1 MKKQPVHGCMPADH
15 IICRAWEHTNRALI
29 FQSVPGCPKCPTV
42 PAFRGRDSGTAGQTV
57 ENQSSKKVMSN
68 YSLQKYKG
76 TSTRHT
82 CPNCGDR
89 RSFAYYVDESGTP
102 LHPSVGRCNHES
114 GCGYHYTPK
123 QYFHDHPECRTAG
136 GFSSGRQCMAQKPK
150 QPLQQTAI
158 GYIPPHY
165 VEKSQS
171 LHSNFCRFLSVLLDS
186 YYGSKAKEVL
196 ERLME
201 DYRLGATRDG
211 AVIFWQIDRENK
223 VRTGKVMQYNP
234 GDGHRVKDGQTSAV
248 NWIHSILKRQRVLA
262 EGWQLSQCLFGEH
275 LLSVYP
281 DKVAVLVESE
291 KSAVIG
297 SALFPGYVW
306 LAAGGKSQL
315 REEKLRVLTGRT
327 VLLFPDADAYAEWK
341 ERADGMTFC
350 KVMVSDLIE
359 KNATPEQK
367 AAHIDIA
374 DWIIFQIRESR
385 INCTADHLVEAER
398 ILQRMIEK
406 NPALQKL
413 IDDLELVLV
422 SASPIGSGDG
432 NLP

>member
-1 MKKQPVHGCMPADH
+1 MG
-15 IICRAWEHTNRALI
+15 
-29 FQSVPGCPKCPTV
+29 
-42 PAFRGRDSGTAGQTV
+42 
-57 ENQSSKKVMSN
+57 N
-68 YSLQKYKG
+68 YTLQKYKG
-76 TSTRHT
+76 TATRHT

-114 GCGYHYTPK
+114 GCGYHYTPR

-136 GFSSGRQCMAQKPK
+136 DFSSGRQCMAQKPK

-171 LHSNFCRFLSVLLDS
+171 VHSNFCRFLSVLLDS

-234 GDGHRVKDGQTSAV
+234 GDGHRVKDG
-248 NWIHSILKRQRVLA
+248 H
-262 EGWQLSQCLFGEH
+262 
-275 LLSVYP
+275 
-281 DKVAVLVESE
+281 E

-297 SALFPGYVW
+297 SALFPDYVW

-315 REEKLRVLTGRT
+315 REEKLRVLSGRT
-327 VLLFPDADAYAEWK
+327 LLLFPDADAYAEWK

-374 DWIIFQIRESR
+374 DWIIYQIRDSR

-398 ILQRMIEK
+398 ILLRMTGK

-413 IDDLELVLV
+413 IDDLGLVLV
-422 SASPIGSGDG
+422 SASLIGSGDG
-432 NLP
+432 NPP

>member
-1 MKKQPVHGCMPADH
+1 MKKQPAHDCMTADR
-15 IICRAWEHTNRALI
+15 IICRTWDHTNRTLI
-29 FQSVPGCPKCPTV
+29 FLSVPSVPLSQPLRDGTV
-42 PAFRGRDSGTAGQTV
+42 GQRDNSRKPII
-57 ENQSSKKVMSN
+57 KKVMSN

-136 GFSSGRQCMAQKPK
+136 NFSSGRLCMAQKPK

-158 GYIPPHY
+158 GYIPPYY

-171 LHSNFCRFLSVLLDS
+171 LHSNFCRFLSMLLDF

-234 GDGHRVKDGQTSAV
+234 GDGHRVKDGHASAV
-248 NWIHSILKRQRVLA
+248 KWIHSILKRQRVLA
-262 EGWQLSQCLFGEH
+262 EEWQLSQCLFGEH

-297 SALFPGYVW
+297 SAIFPGYVW
-306 LAAGGKSQL
+306 LASLSGCRCL
-315 REEKLRVLTGRT
+315 CRM
-327 VLLFPDADAYAEWK
+327 
-341 ERADGMTFC
+341 ERAC
-350 KVMVSDLIE
+350 RRHDL
-359 KNATPEQK
+359 
-367 AAHIDIA
+367 
-374 DWIIFQIRESR
+374 
-385 INCTADHLVEAER
+385 
-398 ILQRMIEK
+398 LQ
-406 NPALQKL
+406 
-413 IDDLELVLV
+413 
-422 SASPIGSGDG
+422 GDG
-432 NLP
+432 V

>member
-1 MKKQPVHGCMPADH
+1 
-15 IICRAWEHTNRALI
+15 
-29 FQSVPGCPKCPTV
+29 
-42 PAFRGRDSGTAGQTV
+42 
-57 ENQSSKKVMSN
+57 MSN

-136 GFSSGRQCMAQKPK
+136 DFSSGRQCMAQKPK
-150 QPLQQTAI
+150 QPLQQTVT
-158 GYIPPHY
+158 GYIPPLY

-171 LHSNFCRFLSVLLDS
+171 VHSNFCHFLSMLLDS

-211 AVIFWQIDRENK
+211 AVIFWQVDRENK

-234 GDGHRVKDGQTSAV
+234 GDGHRVKDGQAAAV

-262 EGWQLSQCLFGEH
+262 EEWQLSQCLFGEH
-275 LLSVYP
+275 LLPAHPLKPVGI
-281 DKVAVLVESE
+281 VESE
-291 KSAVIG
+291 KT
-297 SALFPGYVW
+297 ALICSLTYPKLLW
-306 LAAGGKSQL
+306 LATGGKYNFTPDRFLPLSGRIINAMKQAGTINPLMLLDEVDKLGVSHNGDPAAALLEVLDGEQNSTFRDHFVELPYDLSKVLFMCTANSLDTIPGPL
-315 REEKLRVLTGRT
+315 RDRMEIIELSSYTTQEKLHIAEEHLLEKQRKRHGLTAKQLKIKAPDSGRGA
-327 VLLFPDADAYAEWK
+327 V
-341 ERADGMTFC
+341 C
-350 KVMVSDLIE
+350 
-359 KNATPEQK
+359 
-367 AAHIDIA
+367 
-374 DWIIFQIRESR
+374 
-385 INCTADHLVEAER
+385 DH
-398 ILQRMIEK
+398 
-406 NPALQKL
+406 
-413 IDDLELVLV
+413 
-422 SASPIGSGDG
+422 
-432 NLP
+432 

>member
-1 MKKQPVHGCMPADH
+1 
-15 IICRAWEHTNRALI
+15 
-29 FQSVPGCPKCPTV
+29 
-42 PAFRGRDSGTAGQTV
+42 
-57 ENQSSKKVMSN
+57 
-68 YSLQKYKG
+68 
-76 TSTRHT
+76 
-82 CPNCGDR
+82 
-89 RSFAYYVDESGTP
+89 
-102 LHPSVGRCNHES
+102 
-114 GCGYHYTPK
+114 
-123 QYFHDHPECRTAG
+123 
-136 GFSSGRQCMAQKPK
+136 MAQKPK

-171 LHSNFCRFLSVLLDS
+171 VHSNFCRFLSALLDS
-186 YYGSKAKEVL
+186 YYGSKAKEVQ

-211 AVIFWQIDRENK
+211 SVIFWQIDRENK

-234 GDGHRVKDGQTSAV
+234 GDGHRVKDGQASAV

-262 EGWQLSQCLFGEH
+262 EEWQLFQCLFGEH
-275 LLSVYP
+275 LLNVYP

-374 DWIIFQIRESR
+374 DWIIYQIRDSR

-398 ILQRMIEK
+398 ILLRMTGK

-413 IDDLELVLV
+413 IDDLGLVLV

-432 NLP
+432 TPP

>member
-1 MKKQPVHGCMPADH
+1 MPTTWTKAVRPFTRQSADATTKAAAG
-15 IICRAWEHTNRALI
+15 IIIR
-29 FQSVPGCPKCPTV
+29 
-42 PAFRGRDSGTAGQTV
+42 
-57 ENQSSKKVMSN
+57 
-68 YSLQKYKG
+68 
-76 TSTRHT
+76 
-82 CPNCGDR
+82 
-89 RSFAYYVDESGTP
+89 
-102 LHPSVGRCNHES
+102 
-114 GCGYHYTPK
+114 
-123 QYFHDHPECRTAG
+123 
-136 GFSSGRQCMAQKPK
+136 
-150 QPLQQTAI
+150 
-158 GYIPPHY
+158 YIPSHY

-171 LHSNFCRFLSVLLDS
+171 VHSNFCRFLSALLDS
-186 YYGSKAKEVL
+186 YYGSKAKEVQ

-211 AVIFWQIDRENK
+211 SVIFWQIDRENK

-234 GDGHRVKDGQTSAV
+234 GDGHRVKDGQASAV

-262 EGWQLSQCLFGEH
+262 EEWQLFQCLFGEH
-275 LLSVYP
+275 LLNVYP

-350 KVMVSDLIE
+350 KVIVSDLIE

-374 DWIIFQIRESR
+374 DWIIFQIQESR

-413 IDDLELVLV
+413 IDDLGLVLV
-422 SASPIGSGDG
+422 GASSIGSGDG
-432 NLP
+432 NPP

>member
-1 MKKQPVHGCMPADH
+1 
-15 IICRAWEHTNRALI
+15 
-29 FQSVPGCPKCPTV
+29 
-42 PAFRGRDSGTAGQTV
+42 
-57 ENQSSKKVMSN
+57 
-68 YSLQKYKG
+68 
-76 TSTRHT
+76 
-82 CPNCGDR
+82 
-89 RSFAYYVDESGTP
+89 
-102 LHPSVGRCNHES
+102 
-114 GCGYHYTPK
+114 
-123 QYFHDHPECRTAG
+123 
-136 GFSSGRQCMAQKPK
+136 MAQKPK

-158 GYIPPHY
+158 GYIPPRY

-171 LHSNFCRFLSVLLDS
+171 LHSNFCRFLSMLLDS
-186 YYGSKAKEVL
+186 YYGSKANEVL

-234 GDGHRVKDGQTSAV
+234 EDGHRVKDGQASAV

-262 EGWQLSQCLFGEH
+262 EEWQLSQCLFGEH
-275 LLSVYP
+275 LLNVYP

-341 ERADGMTFC
+341 ERADGMIFC

-413 IDDLELVLV
+413 IDDLGLVLV
-422 SASPIGSGDG
+422 GASPIGSGDG
-432 NLP
+432 KPL